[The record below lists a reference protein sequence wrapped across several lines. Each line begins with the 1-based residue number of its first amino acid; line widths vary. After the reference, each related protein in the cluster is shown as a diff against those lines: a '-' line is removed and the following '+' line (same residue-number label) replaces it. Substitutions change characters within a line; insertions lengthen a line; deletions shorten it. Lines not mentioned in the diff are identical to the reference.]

1 MLKWGPGNNA
11 EHSSNP
17 SEADSVVGINAQEN
31 VSHFIFIHPNV
42 WLTLMTV
49 AIMNIY
55 IPNINIFVVSLY
67 VGEQLDNVFLVYH
80 VYNQNN
86 RNDQNNVLKLICYT

>member
-1 MLKWGPGNNA
+1 MLKLAPGTYA

-31 VSHFIFIHPNV
+31 VSHFILIHPNV
-42 WLTLMTV
+42 WLTLITV

-55 IPNINIFVVSLY
+55 IPNINIFIVSSY
-67 VGEQLDNVFLVYH
+67 VG
-80 VYNQNN
+80 
-86 RNDQNNVLKLICYT
+86 